1 MSRCFTYFPDANFIT
16 EKEPLLG
23 FACGHVYHLSCLL
36 RAKPDTND
44 EDKIEDLLTQLGYSN
59 NDESDLAV
67 RSVGAKVAHAHIIKN
82 VVSGGCQHCI
92 IPEGA

>member
-1 MSRCFTYFPDANFIT
+1 MTDTRP
-16 EKEPLLG
+16 EKETLVG

-36 RAKPDTND
+36 QANPETADSDAAET
-44 EDKIEDLLTQLGYSN
+44 LQSQLASDDGYST
-59 NDESDLAV
+59 

-82 VVSGGCQHCI
+82 AIRGGCQTCV